1 MQFGIRKILLLIVG
15 ATVMCSLF
23 VVGRNSFYSERRQTE
38 SVLATIKGISNIQL
52 HSCVDVIEEVNSS
65 SFSVDS
71 HPGSI
76 IRIGGLCQYA
86 DKGRFA
92 VSRIGNWTFR
102 ISGRNFG
109 GAYKAS
115 TGEPV
120 ESDYFGY
127 HIKLGVDSPYRK
139 LIPFDVSTL
148 QDVVDH
154 YQELV
159 DLFESWPRE
168 AEPGTVTLEDGTTQ
182 YYYVVEEGES
192 ANPLT
197 LPSI

>member
-15 ATVMCSLF
+15 ATVLCSLF
-23 VVGRNSFYSERRQTE
+23 VVGRNTFYSERRQTE
-38 SVLATIKGISNIQL
+38 SVLAAIQGISNIQL

-76 IRIGGLCQYA
+76 IRIGGLCHYA

-102 ISGRNFG
+102 ISSRIVGE
-109 GAYKAS
+109 AHVAA

-120 ESDYFGY
+120 ESDYFKY
-127 HIKLGVDSPYRK
+127 HMIFGVDSPYRE
-139 LIPFDVSTL
+139 LFPFEVNTL

-159 DLFESWPRE
+159 DLFESCPRE

-197 LPSI
+197 LSSI

>member
-1 MQFGIRKILLLIVG
+1 
-15 ATVMCSLF
+15 MCSLF
-23 VVGRNSFYSERRQTE
+23 VVGRNTYYSDRRQTE
-38 SVLATIKGISNIQL
+38 AVLATIRGISNIKL
-52 HSCVDVIEEVNSS
+52 HSYIDITEEVNSS

-71 HPGSI
+71 HPGSFV
-76 IRIGGLCQYA
+76 RLGGLCAFA
-86 DKGRFA
+86 DKSKFT
-92 VSRIGNWTFR
+92 VSRIGKWTFR

-120 ESDYFGY
+120 ESDYVGY

-139 LIPFDVSTL
+139 LIPFEVNTL

-168 AEPGTVTLEDGTTQ
+168 AEPGAVTLEDGTTQ

-192 ANPLT
+192 AIPLT
-197 LPSI
+197 LPSS

>member
-1 MQFGIRKILLLIVG
+1 MQFGIQKTLLLTLG

-23 VVGRNSFYSERRQTE
+23 VVGRDTYYSERRQTE

-76 IRIGGLCQYA
+76 IRIGGLCHYA

-92 VSRIGNWTFR
+92 VSQIGKWRFKV
-102 ISGRNFG
+102 SGRHYG
-109 GAYKAS
+109 GAYAAD
-115 TGEPV
+115 TGEPD
-120 ESDYFGY
+120 ESDYFGS
-127 HIKLGVDSPYRK
+127 HIALGVDSPYQK
-139 LIPFDVSTL
+139 LIPFKLNTL

-159 DLFESWPRE
+159 ELFESWPRE

-182 YYYVVEEGES
+182 YYYVVEEGKS
-192 ANPLT
+192 AIPLT